1 MMWIIIQSKMNCCN
15 CDYYMNLM
23 AYNFINDSGGK
34 KLLNEI
40 FYAINLYF
48 HLVNFAMES
57 NGEDSNR
64 VWT

>member
-34 KLLNEI
+34 KIIERNILRNK
-40 FYAINLYF
+40 
-48 HLVNFAMES
+48 LVFS
-57 NGEDSNR
+57 PS
-64 VWT
+64 